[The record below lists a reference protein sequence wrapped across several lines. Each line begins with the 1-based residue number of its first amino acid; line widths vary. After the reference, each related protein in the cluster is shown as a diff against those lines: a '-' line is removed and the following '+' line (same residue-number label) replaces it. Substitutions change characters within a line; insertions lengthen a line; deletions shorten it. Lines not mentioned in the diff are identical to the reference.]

1 MTPVVLPPVPA
12 DPVPPPA
19 PGSVLAQPPT
29 RKFDAP
35 GAPPFQV
42 LKDGENPPLDAYDNF
57 VVGPN
62 YLTVNGRTITFVRG
76 EALSMDGGAGNDTFI
91 ATTTSMAFASLIM
104 RGGVGGDVFVVSP
117 PTTTTMQVFG
127 DAPNT
132 LSGGDSLRVSRA
144 GALLV
149 GAKPSRTAKA
159 GTLSFAG
166 RGSIIFAG
174 IESYQHPD
182 RETGQAWKPSSQGA
196 GC

>member
-1 MTPVVLPPVPA
+1 LVDGAGGSDSLNVRGSALA
-12 DPVPPPA
+12 D
-19 PGSVLAQPPT
+19 T
-29 RKFDAP
+29 
-35 GAPPFQV
+35 
-42 LKDGENPPLDAYDNF
+42 F

-62 YLTVNGRTITFVRG
+62 YLTVNGRTITFIRG

-104 RGGVGGDVFVVSP
+104 RGGVGGAVCGVAP
-117 PTTTTMQVFG
+117 ATTTMQVFG

-174 IESYQHPD
+174 IESYD
-182 RETGQAWKPSSQGA
+182 A
-196 GC
+196 GGTLISPN